1 MPNIEEQTTKYLVE
15 NALESTSD
23 FTPEEIL
30 TELKLRIIPD
40 NDTAISYTEYRGGI
54 RPTHIPTH

>member
-1 MPNIEEQTTKYLVE
+1 MPDITTYSTKDLV
-15 NALESTSD
+15 NNSLQSISD

-30 TELKLRIIPD
+30 TELKLRVIPD
-40 NDTAISYTEYRGGI
+40 NDTAASLTEYRGGI